1 MGGVP
6 EPEPLLALWLGT
18 VGGRVECASLGEEAT
33 GELAMT
39 RQDKTRRDEARRGET
54 EERRGKGERGDKGEK
69 RGQRGKGEK
78 QYYCISIRPPFRKAK
93 GERRKAKG
101 ERRLSTRKGVRKVVK
116 NRKPPITTTT
126 TITTYNHYTVCNRIT
141 TIITATTGRFPSP
154 L

>member
-1 MGGVP
+1 MLPGGLFLTPRLAAECARGRSGDAGTVGGVP

-93 GERRKAKG
+93 GV
-101 ERRLSTRKGVRKVVK
+101 SW
-116 NRKPPITTTT
+116 
-126 TITTYNHYTVCNRIT
+126 
-141 TIITATTGRFPSP
+141 ATQEPSRGYG
-154 L
+154 